1 MSSSLESQTALDA
14 AANRKGR
21 GKDTLAAY
29 ISASASCW
37 PRLVVMHGGTRAR
50 YGGSLSE
57 RNAPP
62 LSSAGSRSIR
72 ILRDNDD
79 RPLPTRAY
87 TQHGRLSQWCVCVR
101 MILEPV
107 KLTLLRDGSTAYPEP
122 LTLKGPL
129 NMALKYI
136 DYTDY
141 VHIHRLLCLNTFYLY
156 QEDCGVMPTR

>member
-1 MSSSLESQTALDA
+1 MIVLYQRGLTLSTAVCH
-14 AANRKGR
+14 NG
-21 GKDTLAAY
+21 
-29 ISASASCW
+29 
-37 PRLVVMHGGTRAR
+37 
-50 YGGSLSE
+50 
-57 RNAPP
+57 
-62 LSSAGSRSIR
+62 
-72 ILRDNDD
+72 
-79 RPLPTRAY
+79 
-87 TQHGRLSQWCVCVR
+87 VCVR

-107 KLTLLRDGSTAYPEP
+107 ILTLLRDGSTAYPEP